1 MYLQIMTRLF
11 TILSTLLSWCCFA
24 QEQPEIMYRIENQ
37 NEDVCGYVNAQ
48 GDTLI
53 PFGECV
59 VCFSDSLPYAI
70 VLKWDDQSYGFP
82 AINAKDEEV
91 FRVFV
96 FDNGP
101 DYIEEGTFRIV
112 KDGKIG
118 YASVSGEIIVPPM
131 YEAAWPF
138 ENGRA
143 QVSLYARKEQDGE
156 HWFWTETDWFYID
169 KNGNRQED

>member
-11 TILSTLLSWCCFA
+11 TILLILLSYNSFT

-53 PFGECV
+53 PFGECIA
-59 VCFSDSLPYAI
+59 CFSDSLSYAI

-82 AINAKDEEV
+82 AFNAKGGEV

-96 FDNGP
+96 YDNGP
-101 DYIEEGTFRIV
+101 DYIEDGTFRIV

-138 ENGRA
+138 EDGRA
-143 QVSLYARKEQDGE
+143 LVSIHADIETDGE
-156 HWFWTETDWFYID
+156 HSWWINTDGFYID
-169 KNGNRQED
+169 KQGNRVEE